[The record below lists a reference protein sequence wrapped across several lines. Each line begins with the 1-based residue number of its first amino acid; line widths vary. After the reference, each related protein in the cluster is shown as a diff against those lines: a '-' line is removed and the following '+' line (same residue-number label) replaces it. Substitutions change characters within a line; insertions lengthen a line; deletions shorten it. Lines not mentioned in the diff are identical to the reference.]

1 MSGPPKLADLP
12 ETIPIFP
19 LTGALLL
26 PQGVLPL
33 NIFEPRYLNMVED
46 SLGADRMIGMVQPA
60 EAGAEGRVES
70 PALYG
75 IGCAGRITAFRE
87 TGDGRYEIVLTGVA
101 RFEIA
106 REIEGR
112 RGYRRVV
119 PRWDR
124 YLRDLEAESAL
135 TLERAPLID
144 ALRAL
149 AGRRGLGAEWAPL
162 TELPNRELV
171 NWIAMA
177 VPFHPSEKQALLE
190 CASFAERGRLLTA
203 LLEMAAHEG
212 GARGLSRQ

>member
-1 MSGPPKLADLP
+1 MSGAPKVPDLP
-12 ETIPIFP
+12 EAIPIFP

-33 NIFEPRYLNMVED
+33 NIFEPRYLNMIED
-46 SLGADRMIGMVQPA
+46 ALGADRMIGMVQPA
-60 EAGAEGRVES
+60 DAGAEGRVES
-70 PALYG
+70 PTVYPV
-75 IGCAGRITAFRE
+75 GCAGRITAFRE

-119 PRWDR
+119 PRWER
-124 YLRDLEAESAL
+124 FLRDLDADS
-135 TLERAPLID
+135 TLGLQRAPLVD
-144 ALRAL
+144 ALRTL

-190 CASFAERGRLLTA
+190 CADFAERGRLLTT

-212 GARGLSRQ
+212 GARGPSRQ